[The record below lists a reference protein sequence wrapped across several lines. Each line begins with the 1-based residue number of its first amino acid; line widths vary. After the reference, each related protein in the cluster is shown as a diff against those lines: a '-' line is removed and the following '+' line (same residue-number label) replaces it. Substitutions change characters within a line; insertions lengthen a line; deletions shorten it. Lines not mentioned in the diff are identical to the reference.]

1 MLFCPSMMCA
11 DFDRLGDEVDEL
23 CAAGADILHLD
34 VMDGHFVPNFGLGL
48 GDAVAICR
56 RSTLPCDAHLMTER
70 PDEVAELFIAA
81 GVSIVYVHPEVASA
95 VNSTLQRIER
105 LGAHPGIAVDPGV
118 SFPTVEPM
126 LPVVDYVLVMT
137 VNPGFAGQRY
147 LDYVTPKLSQFVE
160 AKDKYGYKV
169 VIDGACSPDV
179 VARAARLG
187 VDGAVLGTSALFG
200 RSDSYATI
208 IKSLHASCVD
218 GMPDASVARTSRDSL
233 LYM

>member
-1 MLFCPSMMCA
+1 MLLCPSMMCA

-48 GDAVAICR
+48 GDAVAICK

-105 LGAHPGIAVDPGV
+105 LGARPGIAVDPGV
-118 SFPTVEPM
+118 SFSTVEPM
-126 LPVVDYVLVMT
+126 LSVVDYVLVMT
-137 VNPGFAGQRY
+137 VNPGFGGQRFIPSI
-147 LDYVTPKLSQFVE
+147 LPKVH
-160 AKDKYGYKV
+160 A
-169 VIDGACSPDV
+169 
-179 VARAARLG
+179 ARALIDRVAPAVQLE
-187 VDGAVLGTSALFG
+187 VDGGITEETV
-200 RSDSYATI
+200 
-208 IKSLHASCVD
+208 
-218 GMPDASVARTSRDSL
+218 SL
-233 LYM
+233 LREARVDVCVAGSFIFGGGEYGQTIQSLRSNSGLLR